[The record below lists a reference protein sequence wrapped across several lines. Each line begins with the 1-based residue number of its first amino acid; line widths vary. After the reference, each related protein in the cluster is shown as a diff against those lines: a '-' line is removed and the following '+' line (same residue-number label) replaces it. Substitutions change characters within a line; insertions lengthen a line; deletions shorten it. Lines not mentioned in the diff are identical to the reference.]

1 MRTVFRRKV
10 RWVHLLGGAILV
22 WAALMNSA
30 RADVFRVNLLGS
42 YNSNTGPQTFATSF
56 YIDNRAPACDPN
68 CVSSLAGGQWSYKN
82 TTIFGL
88 APFVV
93 SGVSY
98 NQTDFFISP
107 FIVIGLLAS
116 GTSPLFSWEINPGPV
131 PNGEIILGQFNNTFV
146 QRFTFV
152 LPVLGVV
159 IASVLGFD
167 GDPRTANCHGK
178 STSTLAHKYRGL
190 REAAI
195 ALNYKSVSAL
205 QADIMLFC
213 GS

>member
-1 MRTVFRRKV
+1 MRSVIRRKV

-42 YNSNTGPQTFATSF
+42 YNSNTGPQTFTTSF

-68 CVSSLAGGQWSYKN
+68 CVSSVGGGQWSYKN

-88 APFVV
+88 ATFVV

-98 NQTDFFISP
+98 IQTDFLSS

-116 GTSPLFSWEINPGPV
+116 GTSPLFSWYISPPV
-131 PNGEIILGQFNNTFV
+131 EPPTVIILGQFNNTFT
-146 QRFTFV
+146 QRDRYEV
-152 LPVLGVV
+152 KNVGVV
-159 IASVLGFD
+159 TASVLSFA
-167 GDPRTANCHGK
+167 GDPRTASCSGI
-178 STSTLAHKYRGL
+178 STSTLAKKYGGL
-190 REAAI
+190 RQAAI
-195 ALNYKSVSAL
+195 ALHYRSVSAL
-205 QADIMLFC
+205 QADIMLFA
-213 GS
+213 